1 MVEWTAQLRLA
12 LILMAKGA
20 LWAEDSEDVMITVDG
35 PEILAVYTIIGFYTT
50 QVG

>member
-12 LILMAKGA
+12 VILMVKGA
-20 LWAEDSEDVMITVDG
+20 LWEDSEDVMITVDG

-50 QVG
+50 EVG